1 MSASTKKI
9 FMRPSDVF
17 FDASIK
23 RIITDKDSLLD
34 IGGGLRIDKAR
45 SNRLDAKHAW
55 IRELIEKDATA
66 EKKKFTYRVL
76 DYVDTYHP
84 DVVGDI
90 QNLPL
95 EDNSEDA
102 IVCLSVLE
110 HVPDPFASFREMY
123 RVLKP
128 GGYCF
133 IYVPFLFYY
142 HAEEGYYGDYWRFT
156 EDSLRFLSK
165 EFSSIE
171 IQSTRGPFEMLTRLS
186 PLGRVSFF
194 CDLAFL
200 VDKFTGK
207 LSSKQTSGY
216 NLFLVK

>member
-1 MSASTKKI
+1 MFT
-9 FMRPSDVF
+9 RPSDTF
-17 FDASIK
+17 FNTSIT
-23 RIITDKDSLLD
+23 RIVTDKLSLLD

-45 SNRLDAKHAW
+45 SNRLDSKHTW
-55 IRELIEKDATA
+55 IRDLIVGKN
-66 EKKKFTYRVL
+66 FNYRVL

-84 DVVGDI
+84 DIVGDI

-95 EDNSEDA
+95 PDNSEDA
-102 IVCLSVLE
+102 IVCLSILE

-156 EDSLRFLSK
+156 ADSLRLLSK
-165 EFSSIE
+165 EFSNIE
-171 IQSTRGPFEMLTRLS
+171 IHNTRGPFEMLVRLS
-186 PLGRVSFF
+186 PLGRSPFL

-200 VDKFTGK
+200 LDKATGK
-207 LSSKQTSGY
+207 LGSKQTSGY

>member
-1 MSASTKKI
+1 MQ
-9 FMRPSDVF
+9 RPSDQF
-17 FDASIK
+17 FKESII
-23 RIITDKDSLLD
+23 RILADKPSLLD
-34 IGGGLRIDKAR
+34 IGGALRIDTAR
-45 SNRLDAKHAW
+45 SNRLDPSHAW
-55 IRELIEKDATA
+55 IRDAIQA
-66 EKKKFTYRVL
+66 QKRTYRVL

-95 EDNSEDA
+95 PDNSEDA

-165 EFSSIE
+165 DFKSID
-171 IQSTRGPFEMLTRLS
+171 IRNTRGPIEMLVRLS
-186 PLGRVSFF
+186 PLGRVGLF
-194 CDLAFL
+194 CDIAFL
-200 VDKFTGK
+200 FDKATGK
-207 LSSKQTSGY
+207 LTSKQTSGY
-216 NLFLVK
+216 QIFLVK

>member
-1 MSASTKKI
+1 MSLFTRVLT
-9 FMRPSDVF
+9 RPSDIF

-23 RIITDKDSLLD
+23 RVIDDKESLLD
-34 IGGGLRIDKAR
+34 IGGGLRIDNAR
-45 SNRLDAKHAW
+45 SNRLDPKHAW
-55 IRELIEKDATA
+55 IRNLIQ
-66 EKKKFTYRVL
+66 EKKRTYRVL

-95 EDNSEDA
+95 PDASEDA
-102 IVCLSVLE
+102 IVCLSILE
-110 HVPDPFASFREMY
+110 HVPDPFASFREMH
-123 RVLKP
+123 RVLKS

-165 EFSSIE
+165 DFSSIE
-171 IQSTRGPFEMLTRLS
+171 IQSTRGPLEMLVRLS
-186 PLGRVSFF
+186 PLGRVGFF

-200 VDKFTGK
+200 ADKASHK

-216 NLFLVK
+216 NIFLVK